1 MYEIQEKVNLVD
13 SLQDYAKT
21 CGFPSTLVSRVTKL
35 NVALAAEEEHHQEAS
50 EFPVEDLN
58 PFQDASE
65 RAQDGGH
72 GISAPDPLA
81 CLLLFLCI
89 VAFVPVIFSRTLCLR
104 PNN

>member
-1 MYEIQEKVNLVD
+1 MYEIHEKVNLFD
-13 SLQDYAKT
+13 SLQDYVKT
-21 CGFPSTLVSRVTKL
+21 CGFPSTLASRVTNL
-35 NVALAAEEEHHQEAS
+35 NVTLAVEEKHHQEAS
-50 EFPVEDLN
+50 EFPIEDLN

-72 GISAPDPLA
+72 GISASDPLA

-89 VAFVPVIFSRTLCLR
+89 VVFVLVIFSRTLCLG